1 MEGTLFSTFGVAAF
15 IALFAVGFLAGFVKG
30 TTGFAMPMVM
40 ISGLGSFLPAETA
53 LAALIM
59 PTLVSNIWQA
69 FRQGISAA
77 LVSARRHVAYL
88 LMLLPGI
95 AIAAQFVRVIPTGL
109 MFLLIGTVVTI
120 FAAIQLMGWQ
130 PRLQNTG
137 KRIASLTI
145 GAVAGILGGL
155 SGIWGPPTV
164 MYLTTLET
172 PKHEQMRVQGV
183 VYGLGSIVLA
193 LAHVKSG
200 VLSGDGL
207 HLSLGMIVPALVGLW
222 VGFMVLDRVD
232 QQFFRRMTLL
242 VLVVAGLNLIRRG
255 LTG

>member
-1 MEGTLFSTFGVAAF
+1 
-15 IALFAVGFLAGFVKG
+15 
-30 TTGFAMPMVM
+30 MPMVI
-40 ISGLGSFLPAETA
+40 ISALGSVLPPETA

-59 PTLVSNIWQA
+59 PTLISNVWQA
-69 FRQGISAA
+69 FRQGALAA
-77 LVSARRHVAYL
+77 LGSLRKHAVYL

-95 AIAAQFVRVIPTGL
+95 AIAAQFVRFIPPQM
-109 MFLLIGTVVTI
+109 MFLAIGTVVTV
-120 FAAIQLMGWQ
+120 FAFIQLIGWQ
-130 PRLQNTG
+130 PKLKNAG
-137 KRIASLTI
+137 KRLASFGI

-183 VYGLGSIVLA
+183 VYGLGSVVLA

-207 HLSLGMIVPALVGLW
+207 RLSIAMVPPALIGLW

-232 QQFFRRMTLL
+232 QQFFRRMTLF
-242 VLVVAGLNLIRRG
+242 VLVIAGLNLIRRG
-255 LTG
+255 LWG

>member
-1 MEGTLFSTFGVAAF
+1 MDALLFPTFGPVAF
-15 IALFAVGFLAGFVKG
+15 IALTAVGFLAGFVKG

-40 ISGLGSFLPAETA
+40 ISGLGSFLSAEVA

-69 FRQGISAA
+69 FRQGFVAA
-77 LVSARRHVAYL
+77 WASARKHMTYL

-95 AIAAQFVRVIPTGL
+95 AIAAQFVRALPSGL
-109 MFLLIGTVVTI
+109 MFLFIGALVTI

-130 PRLQNTG
+130 LRLQNAG
-137 KRIASLTI
+137 KRVASVAI
-145 GAVAGILGGL
+145 GAVAGVLGGL

-193 LAHVKSG
+193 LAHLQSG
-200 VLSGDGL
+200 VLSGERL
-207 HLSLGMIVPALVGLW
+207 QLSVGMVVPALAGLW
-222 VGFMVLDRVD
+222 VGFLVLDRVD
-232 QQFFRRMTLL
+232 QKFFRRMTLL
-242 VLVVAGLNLIRRG
+242 VLVLAGLNLIRRG
-255 LTG
+255 LAG